1 MNRQTLLW
9 SLVVFF
15 GAGLLFNAVNTATD
29 GEAAGVRILAQ
40 VVTLALVVG
49 AIMAIVR
56 LRGRE

>member
-15 GAGLLFNAVNTATD
+15 GAGLLFNAVNDATE
-29 GEAAGVRILAQ
+29 GESAGLRIVAQ
-40 VVTLALVVG
+40 LVTLALVVG
-49 AIMAIVR
+49 AIMFIVR